1 MDMNLESP
9 SEHAIYNWY
18 ISNKNKIC
26 CLVAV
31 YPNLILK
38 WIGVEKEVGEGGR
51 DLNPLNLNF
60 GGGTDFT
67 LASCGRQ
74 GCFYL

>member
-1 MDMNLESP
+1 M
-9 SEHAIYNWY
+9 
-18 ISNKNKIC
+18 
-26 CLVAV
+26 AV